1 MPLSKEKC
9 ILRVNQQE
17 RLFLFHRPWYFF
29 GLRLKMKAQHEWK
42 IYRDA
47 MSIKYEAEY
56 QSWTSKKKK
65 NWEHY
70 LAGFWEG
77 EGSMTVSFKEHKTC
91 KVGYYIDPE
100 VSLTQNVD
108 GIHLLFW
115 AKCCF
120 KSGRVNLKSG
130 SKDVWVYSLTNRRSI
145 KENFIPFFE
154 KHMFL
159 WTGKQKTFEVFKDI
173 NERFERKEHHTL
185 EGSKEIARL
194 AYQMNST
201 KGKLWLCQRKRTLSQ
216 ALSYMEQS
224 YQDR

>member
-1 MPLSKEKC
+1 
-9 ILRVNQQE
+9 
-17 RLFLFHRPWYFF
+17 
-29 GLRLKMKAQHEWK
+29 
-42 IYRDA
+42 

-77 EGSMTVSFKEHKTC
+77 QGSMTVSFKEHKTC

-130 SKDVWVYSLTNRRSI
+130 SKDVWVYSMTNRRSI

-185 EGSKEIARL
+185 EGSKKIARL

-201 KGKLWLCQRKRTLSQ
+201 KGKQRKRTLSQ

-224 YQDR
+224 YQDFPASR